1 MIFLNYE
8 IYSEKKTSLQPLL
21 KQTRSEF
28 SFHKEVY
35 KFKISPIRRVSEILS
50 EWRAKIWRFKKF
62 VRLLNITMTIHQVQ
76 LSSFRVAKGMRQ
88 KLLINPCW
96 RSIIYSHKLQALRET
111 SNLREYIFEQ
121 MCLLELWGWNPLLI

>member
-35 KFKISPIRRVSEILS
+35 KYKISPIRRVSEILS
-50 EWRAKIWRFKKF
+50 E
-62 VRLLNITMTIHQVQ
+62 
-76 LSSFRVAKGMRQ
+76 
-88 KLLINPCW
+88 
-96 RSIIYSHKLQALRET
+96 
-111 SNLREYIFEQ
+111 
-121 MCLLELWGWNPLLI
+121 